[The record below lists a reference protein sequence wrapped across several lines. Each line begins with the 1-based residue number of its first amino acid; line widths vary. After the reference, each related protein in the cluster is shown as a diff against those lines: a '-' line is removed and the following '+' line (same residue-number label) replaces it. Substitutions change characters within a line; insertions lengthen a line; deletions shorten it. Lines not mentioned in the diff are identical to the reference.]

1 MRRDSGEPLY
11 VISIAARLVNSHPQ
25 TLRAYE
31 RMGLIAPRRSDN
43 NVRLYSDADIE
54 LLRQI
59 QRLTQDMGVNLAGV
73 EIVLNLLNRIESLQ
87 EELER
92 LRRDLEL
99 GPRQLN
105 PPAQPAAEV
114 RVMDSSAE
122 DED

>member
-11 VISIAARLVNSHPQ
+11 VISIAARLVNCHPQ
-25 TLRAYE
+25 TLRTYE

-54 LLRQI
+54 LL
-59 QRLTQDMGVNLAGV
+59 AGV
-73 EIVLNLLNRIESLQ
+73 EIVLNLLNRIEALQ

-99 GPRQLN
+99 GPRRLN
-105 PPAQPAAEV
+105 PPAQPTAEV
-114 RVMDSSAE
+114 RVVDSSEE
-122 DED
+122 DVV